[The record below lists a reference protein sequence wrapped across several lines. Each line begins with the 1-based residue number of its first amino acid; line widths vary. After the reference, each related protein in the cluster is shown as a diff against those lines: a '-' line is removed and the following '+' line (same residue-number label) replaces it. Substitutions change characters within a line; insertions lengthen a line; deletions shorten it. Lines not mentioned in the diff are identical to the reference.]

1 MAAVRGLTW
10 DKTHHFLR
18 GCCVLTSRIPGNAR
32 GISQEKMHVLT
43 SEHGLF
49 RKAISGSLCT
59 QGPFKVM
66 SFLRPM
72 SSQSQGS
79 FSADLKS
86 SPSSAL
92 YLGFSGA
99 IPFCSLATMAFI
111 SPEHLN
117 LIAHAQQAYGA
128 CILSFLGAVHWGY
141 TLPKTS
147 ELKPDWNTLGYSV
160 TPSLIA
166 WLSLLMNPAPGLTT
180 LCFGLAV
187 ALWKDL
193 KTSCFPSW
201 YIALR
206 KALSTLAVT
215 SVGLTAAVLYFQ

>member
-1 MAAVRGLTW
+1 
-10 DKTHHFLR
+10 
-18 GCCVLTSRIPGNAR
+18 
-32 GISQEKMHVLT
+32 
-43 SEHGLF
+43 
-49 RKAISGSLCT
+49 
-59 QGPFKVM
+59 M
-66 SFLRPM
+66 SFLRPL
-72 SSQSQGS
+72 SSQSQSS
-79 FSADLKS
+79 FLADLKS
-86 SPSSAL
+86 TPPPAV

-99 IPFCSLATMAFI
+99 IPFCGLAAVAFV

-117 LIAHAQQAYGA
+117 LVAHAQQAYGA

-141 TLPKTS
+141 ALPKTS

-160 TPSLIA
+160 TPSLVA
-166 WLSLLMNPAPGLTT
+166 WSALLMNPVPGLTT

-193 KTSCFPSW
+193 KTTCFPSW

-206 KALSTLAVT
+206 KALSTLAMT

>member
-1 MAAVRGLTW
+1 
-10 DKTHHFLR
+10 
-18 GCCVLTSRIPGNAR
+18 
-32 GISQEKMHVLT
+32 
-43 SEHGLF
+43 
-49 RKAISGSLCT
+49 
-59 QGPFKVM
+59 M

-79 FSADLKS
+79 FLADLKS

-111 SPEHLN
+111 SPEYLN

-147 ELKPDWNTLGYSV
+147 ELKPDWNILGYSV

-166 WLSLLMNPAPGLTT
+166 WLSFLMNPAPGLTT

>member
-1 MAAVRGLTW
+1 
-10 DKTHHFLR
+10 
-18 GCCVLTSRIPGNAR
+18 
-32 GISQEKMHVLT
+32 
-43 SEHGLF
+43 
-49 RKAISGSLCT
+49 
-59 QGPFKVM
+59 M

-187 ALWKDL
+187 ALRKDL